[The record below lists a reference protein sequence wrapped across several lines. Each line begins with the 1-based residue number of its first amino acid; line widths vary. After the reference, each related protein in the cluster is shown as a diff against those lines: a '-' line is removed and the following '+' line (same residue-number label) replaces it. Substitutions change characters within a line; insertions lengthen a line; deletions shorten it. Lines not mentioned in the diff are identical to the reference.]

1 MIKETKT
8 MSTNDS
14 FSFSQPSPTGIHW
27 FTSTIGI
34 IISPT
39 NIGVIAVDNIEEKDS
54 KDIYLI
60 DSGPNK
66 EIAQHIYSCLQ
77 KQFPKF
83 TLKAIIDTHSH
94 ADHCGANNHLVKL
107 TGCKI
112 YSTLMEKS
120 GIECPIN
127 QSAVAYGGFP
137 LPEYRTSYYLAEPS
151 LVDKVIKCDEVFNL
165 NNDTVLQCIAL
176 PGHYYE
182 MIGILC
188 KSKENGQEKTVFFTS
203 DGIFPRGMLAKYW
216 IPFIFDVEQFKESLH
231 KIKSIKADYYIPSH
245 GDIYTDMNA
254 LYELNMLSCLENEN
268 TILNSLKD
276 EPKTFEDILKYVADF
291 NEIPMRLS
299 QFMLVGSTIRSYIT
313 YLYSQHKITWLFRDN
328 KMYWKLKTE

>member
-1 MIKETKT
+1 MN
-8 MSTNDS
+8 TNDT
-14 FSFSQPSPTGIHW
+14 FSFEELSPTGIHW
-27 FTSTIGI
+27 FTDTIGI
-34 IISPT
+34 IICPT
-39 NIGVIAVDNIEEKDS
+39 NIGVIAIDSIEEKDS

-66 EIAQHIYSCLQ
+66 DIAEHIYSCLQ

-83 TLKAIIDTHSH
+83 KLKAIIDTHSH
-94 ADHCGANNHLVKL
+94 ADHCGANKKLVEL

-120 GIECPIN
+120 GIECPLN
-127 QSAVAYGGFP
+127 QSAVAYGAFP
-137 LPEYRTSYYLAEPS
+137 LPEYLSSYYLAEPS
-151 LVDKVIKCDEVFNL
+151 TVDKVIKSDERFEL
-165 NNDTVLQCIAL
+165 NNSTTIQCIAL

-182 MIGILC
+182 MIGVLC
-188 KSKENGQEKTVFFTS
+188 TYSKDEKETKVFFTS
-203 DGIFPRGMLAKYW
+203 DGIFPRRMLAKYW
-216 IPFIFDVEQFKESLH
+216 IPFIFDVGKFKDSLLT
-231 KIKSIKADYYIPSH
+231 IKSTKADFYIPSH

-268 TILNSLKD
+268 TILTSLKNG
-276 EPKTFEDILKYVADF
+276 PKTFEDILKFVADF

-313 YLYSQHKITWLFRDN
+313 YLYNSQKITWFFKEN
-328 KMYWKLKTE
+328 KMYWKLKT